1 MPEMRMAGL
10 AIQVTE
16 IAHITPMVTN
26 ARGFAELLA
35 RSRLSASAL
44 AEPCVTCPMMC
55 YSRGAQRHTDGNREG
70 VMERKVEITCT
81 SVAAFLRKH
90 RR

>member
-1 MPEMRMAGL
+1 MAGL